1 MGGKPPNP
9 PKSVLMSNT
18 HSTHSKSAESWHTTH
33 PQLHGSQ
40 SQGALG
46 GSPPIDCPPWV
57 ACGQP
62 HSRVSEWRLANIH
75 QEQLKSHSGI
85 LPRVTAPSRSVGRL
99 SAGHHRLILPL
110 CELRLNAPLQ
120 HRSHRPNVTT
130 TARTKSIYCNVNRLE
145 LFIRLLPLLKSPSR

>member
-1 MGGKPPNP
+1 
-9 PKSVLMSNT
+9 MSNT
-18 HSTHSKSAESWHTTH
+18 HFTHSKSAESWHTTH

-57 ACGQP
+57 ACGTTALK
-62 HSRVSEWRLANIH
+62 SEWVSVWQIFT

-130 TARTKSIYCNVNRLE
+130 TARTKSNILQRE
-145 LFIRLLPLLKSPSR
+145 PLGTIHTVVTFVEIPQ

>member
-62 HSRVSEWRLANIH
+62 HSRVSEWAFGKYSPRAAKKPLWNIA
-75 QEQLKSHSGI
+75 KSY
-85 LPRVTAPSRSVGRL
+85 RPSRSVGRL

-130 TARTKSIYCNVNRLE
+130 TARTKSNILQRE
-145 LFIRLLPLLKSPSR
+145 PLGTIHTVVTFVEIPQ

>member
-1 MGGKPPNP
+1 
-9 PKSVLMSNT
+9 MSNT
-18 HSTHSKSAESWHTTH
+18 HSTHSKSAESWHNPPTAAWQ
-33 PQLHGSQ
+33 PISR
-40 SQGALG
+40 ALG

-62 HSRVSEWRLANIH
+62 HSRVSGVSVWQIFTQRAAKATLEYC
-75 QEQLKSHSGI
+75 KSYR
-85 LPRVTAPSRSVGRL
+85 PQSVGRSL
-99 SAGHHRLILPL
+99 IGGGHHRLILPL